1 MRQVI
6 NAISYVLTT
15 GCQWRQLPREFPP
28 WSAVYYYFYKWSRDG
43 TWKNLHDLPRSRL
56 REKKGRHKHPT
67 AGCLDSQSVKCTAV
81 PGVRG
86 YDAGKKINGRKRH
99 NSCRHDGA
107 IVVLVTVA
115 SVQDR
120 DGAFCVLRNLP
131 GSCKKLRKIW
141 VDGGY
146 AGQLVEWVAA
156 KFKFSLAVM
165 LRPKQTRKFV
175 LLPRRWVVER
185 TFGWLNH
192 YRRLSKSYERLTRT
206 DEAWVFIAM
215 SRIMLNRLA

>member
-1 MRQVI
+1 MICHVPGYERKKADINTQRQVVWI
-6 NAISYVLTT
+6 AKASNA
-15 GCQWRQLPREFPP
+15 PRYQVF
-28 WSAVYYYFYKWSRDG
+28 VVMMR
-43 TWKNLHDLPRSRL
+43 
-56 REKKGRHKHPT
+56 
-67 AGCLDSQSVKCTAV
+67 
-81 PGVRG
+81 
-86 YDAGKKINGRKRH
+86 GKKSMGVNVIILVDTMGLLL
-99 NSCRHDGA
+99 
-107 IVVLVTVA
+107 VVLVTVA

-120 DGAFCVLRNLP
+120 DGAFRVLRNLP